1 VPPTPFHTSVVRAG
15 ALAGFEELVRQAGA
29 DPVPILGAGAL
40 RPGDLADPDR
50 YISHRSAVLVLE
62 EAAQALD
69 MPDFG
74 LRLCASQD
82 LSFMGMLALVM
93 QSAPTVREGMLLG
106 GKYSHF
112 HAPGLVFRP
121 FQDTQAGLEC
131 VEVFARRSDLPCS
144 PQATEHAVGHL
155 CRLMALL
162 SDHALRPSAIHL
174 RHAPVGSARQYLHH
188 LRQPPRFHAA
198 FDGIAIDPL
207 AWRRPM
213 PRHNHLLGQFVQRFL
228 LGLMPS
234 RERTVV
240 EQAEEVLRGL
250 TRAGMAD
257 LARVAQAL
265 GLHPRT
271 LQRRLQAEGVRFG
284 ELLDAQRK
292 AWAGELMVQRSL
304 PLADI
309 AQLLGFADQSV
320 LTRACRRWF
329 GATPRQLRG
338 QAG

>member
-1 VPPTPFHTSVVRAG
+1 
-15 ALAGFEELVRQAGA
+15 
-29 DPVPILGAGAL
+29 
-40 RPGDLADPDR
+40 
-50 YISHRSAVLVLE
+50 
-62 EAAQALD
+62 
-69 MPDFG
+69 
-74 LRLCASQD
+74 
-82 LSFMGMLALVM
+82 
-93 QSAPTVREGMLLG
+93 
-106 GKYSHF
+106 
-112 HAPGLVFRP
+112 
-121 FQDTQAGLEC
+121 
-131 VEVFARRSDLPCS
+131 
-144 PQATEHAVGHL
+144 
-155 CRLMALL
+155 
-162 SDHALRPSAIHL
+162 
-174 RHAPVGSARQYLHH
+174 
-188 LRQPPRFHAA
+188 
-198 FDGIAIDPL
+198 
-207 AWRRPM
+207 
-213 PRHNHLLGQFVQRFL
+213 
-228 LGLMPS
+228 MPS